1 MSITCVQF
9 STIVLHIA
17 LALQS
22 VTLSTH
28 RSLGLHVK
36 KVLVTQAHEFQYY
49 LVGKLHLAHCKQHV
63 HKFAEHSHCM
73 YTNSIYIIIMYILL
87 VLNYYTIPFLSST
100 DRSSLDS
107 RPLS

>member
-63 HKFAEHSHCM
+63 HISLLNTVTACTLTV
-73 YTNSIYIIIMYILL
+73 YT
-87 VLNYYTIPFLSST
+87 
-100 DRSSLDS
+100 
-107 RPLS
+107 